1 MKLSKDFYLSEFT
14 KSKTAIKFGI
24 DNQPNDLQ
32 EKALRYLVNKGLQ
45 PLRTAIG
52 RIHISSGLRVPELNE
67 RLGGSSTSYHCRGM
81 ACDIDNDGVAN
92 SPSNEEVFFYI
103 MHNLPYSELIWE
115 FNDEISPAWVHYA
128 LCKGRENEKQT
139 LIAYRDEGR
148 TKYVNF
154 SLENL
159 ELYLG

>member
-24 DNQPNDLQ
+24 NNQPDYQQ
-32 EKALRYLVNKGLQ
+32 EKAIRYLVTKGLQ
-45 PLRTAIG
+45 PLRTALG
-52 RIHISSGLRVPELNE
+52 QIHISSGLRVPELNK

-81 ACDIDNDGVAN
+81 ACDIDNDGVRDA
-92 SPSNEEVFFYI
+92 PSNQEVFFYI

-115 FNDEISPAWVHYA
+115 FNDDISPSWVHYA
-128 LCKGRENEKQT
+128 LEKGKEDVKET
-139 LIAYRDEGR
+139 LIAYKDDGR
-148 TKYVNF
+148 TKYVTF